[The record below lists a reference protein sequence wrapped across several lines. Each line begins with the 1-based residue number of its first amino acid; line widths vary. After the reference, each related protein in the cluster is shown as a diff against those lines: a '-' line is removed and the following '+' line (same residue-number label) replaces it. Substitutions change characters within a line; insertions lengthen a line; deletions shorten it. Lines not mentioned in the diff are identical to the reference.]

1 MQIIYDKAK
10 ASQSMKAAEAKAA
23 QMQQRKSLYMTL
35 RIILATVLICSYA
48 ALCSCIRN
56 NLTGANAVWIEF
68 TVSVVYVFI
77 LAATLYYTRIR
88 TAEGLYSYS
97 AIYHSLTTQPDK
109 TVVAVD
115 TSIEVH
121 NITPDTLVIR
131 VDLED
136 ANHVVSHE
144 SIRIPCDKDSFDVQY
159 QTDITDETFDL
170 DTCTIYKPYTSKKD

>member
-1 MQIIYDKAK
+1 MKIIYDRENAIK
-10 ASQSMKAAEAKAA
+10 SMKTAEAKAA

-68 TVSVVYVFI
+68 TVSVVYFVI

-88 TAEGLYSYS
+88 TAEDLYSYS
-97 AIYHSLTTQPDK
+97 AIYHSLTNQPDK
-109 TVVAVD
+109 TVVALD
-115 TSIEVH
+115 TFIEVH

-136 ANHVVSHE
+136 ANHVASHE
-144 SIRIPCDKDSFDVQY
+144 SIRIPAEKYSFEQVFRTDVSEA
-159 QTDITDETFDL
+159 IFDL
-170 DTCTIYKPYTSKKD
+170 DALAVYKPYIAK